1 MRTYLAGPWEMV
13 MKVEGFAG
21 PASEQLEQRIK
32 KMVKDRY
39 AQIKGKFNALND
51 ILKNPDDTWGSKV
64 SKDFLNQRIGDSHYT
79 I

>member
-51 ILKNPDDTWGSKV
+51 ILKNLSELSKCLLFRGT
-64 SKDFLNQRIGDSHYT
+64 SLTEPQIE
-79 I
+79 